1 LTSFRVLIVDD
12 HEATRRGIRNLL
24 SVRPDWEICGEA
36 SDGIGAVGQ
45 AGALLPDVILMDISM
60 PRMNGLDAARI
71 IRRELPGCA
80 IVIVS
85 QNEAAIVRQQ
95 ALEVNASG
103 HVGKM
108 ELPRELI
115 PTLDAIYKERNL
127 KHIGSPDRSSAET
140 HNNGRSHD
148 PSEAGTVSQ
157 SSDAERRFR
166 LATEA
171 ANLGIWCWYLDED
184 RVAWENQRSYEVF
197 GLSRN
202 EGAVTLEELRANF
215 VHPEDAEPFERAIA
229 TTVQTGSRFF
239 FQGRI
244 RRSGGSMAWVELN
257 GQLEKRADGTPWRVL
272 GTVLDITEYKRTE
285 LELRES
291 EERLRLAQKASHSG
305 TWELNLQTNN
315 LITSPELQELFG
327 LPPGATHYGIEDL
340 RRRIVPEDL
349 AAVDQTLLDALH
361 GLREYHVEFRITLA
375 DGTLRWIEALA
386 RILLDEAGK
395 PARIV
400 GVSSDISE
408 RKKVEAR
415 EQQIKNEAMAATA
428 KFRAVFEQSSVFAA
442 IMSLDGTVIDANRLC
457 LQVCGYRSEQVLGLP
472 FWETPWWRMSRQA
485 QDKIRAGAAQA
496 AKGLPYKET
505 LPYHWADGSERV
517 VDFALYPILDDHGQV
532 IFLHPTGVDITE
544 RKQGERVTGLLA
556 AIVGSSDDAIISK
569 NLQGMIT
576 SWNQGA
582 ERIFG
587 YQADEAI
594 GQHITLI
601 IPAERLAEETTILER
616 IKRGE
621 RVDHFETVRRRKDG
635 STLDISLTISPVKD
649 ASGQV
654 VGASKVAR
662 DITERTRAEEE
673 LRRSEEKLRTLAEE
687 LENQVRAR
695 THELEQRN
703 AEILQQSEQLRDLS
717 RRLLQAQD
725 QERRHIAR
733 ELHDSA
739 GQIVTVLGM
748 NLARI
753 FTNAK
758 LDAPLM
764 AKDVDDCQELVQQ
777 LSKEIRTTS
786 YLLYPPLLDETGLS
800 QALSWYIQGLTQRSD
815 LQIDFRVSDNF
826 GRLPREMELVIYR
839 LVQEC
844 LTNIHR
850 HSGSKSAT
858 ILLSRNRDTLSVE
871 IQDQGRGM
879 EPDKLNELQLQGAGV
894 GIRGMRERV
903 RQFDGRMN
911 ITSGPSGTTVSFVF
925 ELPSKAA
932 VNSETPGPT
941 VRAQV

>member
-1 LTSFRVLIVDD
+1 LSSFRVLIVDD

-45 AGALLPDVILMDISM
+45 AGALRPDVILMDISM
-60 PRMNGLDAARI
+60 PRMNGLDATRI
-71 IRRELPGCA
+71 IRRELPECA

-95 ALEVNASG
+95 ALEVSASG

-115 PTLDAIYKERNL
+115 STLDAIYHERNL
-127 KHIGSPDRSSAET
+127 KHTGA
-140 HNNGRSHD
+140 NGRGLSHTAKGD
-148 PSEAGTVSQ
+148 RGPGGSNPESQ
-157 SSDAERRFR
+157 ATDAERRFR

-171 ANLGIWCWYLDED
+171 AKLGIWSWYLDED
-184 RVAWENQRSYEVF
+184 RVTWENRQSCEIF
-197 GLSRN
+197 GLPSDKD
-202 EGAVTLEELRANF
+202 GVTSPEFRANF
-215 VHPEDAEPFERAIA
+215 VHTDDAESFERAVA
-229 TTVQTGSRFF
+229 TMLQTGSRFL
-239 FQGRI
+239 FQGALQRHN
-244 RRSGGSMAWVELN
+244 GSMGWVELT
-257 GQLEKRADGTPWRVL
+257 GQLEKRGDGTPWRVL
-272 GTVLDITEYKRTE
+272 GTVLDITEHKRTE

-305 TWELNLQTNN
+305 TWELNFQTNK

-327 LPPGATHYGIEDL
+327 LPPGATRYGMEEL
-340 RRRIVPEDL
+340 RRLIVPEDL
-349 AAVDQTLLDALH
+349 AAVDQTLDDALH
-361 GLREYHVEFRITLA
+361 GLREYRVEFRVTRA

-386 RILLDEAGK
+386 RILFDETGK

-400 GVSSDISE
+400 GVSSDITE

-415 EQQIKNEAMAATA
+415 EQHIKNEATAATA
-428 KFRAVFEQSSVFAA
+428 KFRAVFDQSSVFAA
-442 IMSLDGTVIDANRLC
+442 ILSLDGTVIDANRLC
-457 LQVCGYRSEQVLGLP
+457 LQVCGYTSEQVLGRL
-472 FWETPWWRMSRQA
+472 FWETPWWRMSREA

-517 VDFALYPILDDHGQV
+517 VDFALYPIVDDHGQV

-544 RKQGERVTGLLA
+544 QKQAERTTGLLA

-569 NLQGMIT
+569 NLHGVIT

-594 GQHITLI
+594 GQHITMI
-601 IPAERLAEETTILER
+601 IPAERLDEETTILDR
-616 IKRGE
+616 IRRGE
-621 RVDHFETVRRRKDG
+621 RVDHFETVRMRKDG
-635 STLDISLTISPVKD
+635 STLDISLTISPIKD
-649 ASGQV
+649 GSGKV

-662 DITERTRAEEE
+662 DITERTRAAEE
-673 LRRSEEKLRTLAEE
+673 LRRSEEKLRALTGE

-739 GQIVTVLGM
+739 GQIVTVLGL

-753 FTNAK
+753 FTRAK

-800 QALSWYIQGLTQRSD
+800 QALSWYIQGLTQRSGLGID
-815 LQIDFRVSDNF
+815 LRVSDNF

-858 ILLSRNRDTLSVE
+858 IFLSRDRDRVSVE
-871 IQDQGRGM
+871 IQDQGRGI
-879 EPDKLNELQLQGAGV
+879 EPEKLNQLQLQGAGV

-911 ITSGPSGTTVSFVF
+911 ITSNPGGTTISIVF
-925 ELPSKAA
+925 ELSAKDAA
-932 VNSETPGPT
+932 NPQTEGGPPLRT
-941 VRAQV
+941 EV